1 MMLKK
6 VLPVAC
12 AVALMTTPAWALA
25 GNATSDQG
33 TSSGP
38 STTPVG
44 PPSTTPNDT
53 DNPGHSRQGDQ
64 GGSGDSND
72 QGSNGQGD
80 KGSSHKPSHPQ
91 HPTHPK
97 HPTHPGQSHMCKPH
111 RVAYVASGTLV
122 SDTLT
127 KNASGTYSGEV
138 TVKVTHGNR
147 HAAGDVNATTPTTY
161 KVENVRVRFH
171 LADANNDGSVGV
183 DDLKEGDRV
192 KLIGGITR
200 LAKRCNQ
207 EGFTATTTIRKIVLR
222 APAAS

>member
-1 MMLKK
+1 MILKK

-12 AVALMTTPAWALA
+12 AAALTTTPAWALPS
-25 GNATSDQG
+25 NAPSNQG
-33 TSSGP
+33 TSHGP
-38 STTPVG
+38 GTTPVG

-53 DNPGHSRQGDQ
+53 GNPGHSQHGSGGQ
-64 GGSGDSND
+64 GG
-72 QGSNGQGD
+72 QGN
-80 KGSSHKPSHPQ
+80 SHKGHPQ
-91 HPTHPK
+91 HPK
-97 HPTHPGQSHMCKPH
+97 HPTHGQSHACKPH

-122 SDTLT
+122 GDALT

-138 TVKVTHGNR
+138 TVKVLHANR
-147 HAAGDVNATTPTTY
+147 HAAGDVNATTPKTY
-161 KVENVRVRFH
+161 RVENVRVRFD
-171 LADANNDGSVGV
+171 LADTNNDGSAGV

-222 APAAS
+222 APAVAS